1 MTQVSGYRLHP
12 QMPFNLGEELIVDN
26 FCGGGGASSG
36 IEQAVGRPIDIAINH
51 SPEAIRMHTVNHPHT
66 KHYCESVWDVDP
78 EEACQ
83 GRPVGLA
90 WFSPDCKHFSK
101 AKGSKP
107 VEKKIRGLAWV
118 AVRWAATVR
127 PRVII
132 LENVEEFKTWGPL
145 IVGQDGYDYP
155 CKDRKGHTFN
165 AFKQELEKLGYRVE
179 HKEMRA
185 CDYGAPTIRKRL
197 FLVARCDGLP
207 IVWPEAT
214 HGPGLAPYKTA
225 ADIID
230 WSLPCPSIFERSRP
244 LAENTLRRIAR
255 GMQRFVIDS
264 PNPFIVR
271 IGQTGFG
278 KDRLQYSIDD
288 PLTTITTKAEH
299 CLVVPAVS
307 AFLAKHYTGVVGQSM
322 EKPVGTITGIDHHSL
337 VTSHLIKL
345 RGTCKDGQ
353 PVTEPLP
360 TLTAGGNHVGEVRA
374 FLIKYYSQG
383 GQWQDLSDPLHTI
396 PSKARMGLV
405 MVHGQPYRIA
415 DIGMRMLQPPE
426 LYAGQGFSP
435 DYIFDRDGQGKRFTK
450 AQQVYMCGNSVSP
463 PNAAA
468 LVRANYA
475 DLQSIA
481 NAA

>member
-1 MTQVSGYRLHP
+1 
-12 QMPFNLGEELIVDN
+12 MPFNLGEELIVDN

-179 HKEMRA
+179 HKELRA

-435 DYIFDRDGQGKRFTK
+435 DYIFDQSPAGLHVRQFSFAAQCRRF
-450 AQQVYMCGNSVSP
+450 S
-463 PNAAA
+463 
-468 LVRANYA
+468 
-475 DLQSIA
+475 
-481 NAA
+481 